1 MTKYTDEE
9 YAYMMCDHLFSDREH
24 RKRGTM
30 PKVDEPFKTIPTSFY
45 EELLTKRA
53 EHRTL
58 VEVSRKIAEYHA
70 PTAFPS
76 QYPNEDE
83 LWKEFL
89 SAIPPSDEQK
99 EGKRDG
105 KNND

>member
-1 MTKYTDEE
+1 MDLVDNK
-9 YAYMMCDHLFSDREH
+9 REILITIDVL
-24 RKRGTM
+24 K
-30 PKVDEPFKTIPTSFY
+30 KVVVKQSKKLRD
-45 EELLTKRA
+45 LRA
-53 EHRTL
+53 EYRTL